1 MHSGRY
7 YISCW
12 FLLLCTWKCNLS
24 NPTRVIGLHKKHCSI
39 YTTLWQLE
47 SCFRCVL
54 LMIPRYFTVSNLC
67 SFLWRSWTMSLP
79 GAVPCPSVFHHTF
92 IHFRPS
98 FCEWD
103 GFVLKRALISRA
115 QPSSHLCA
123 FCPRQAE
130 LLHLDGQIAI
140 RVLTPFI
147 KTAWNEPLS
156 SLSQPSFN

>member
-79 GAVPCPSVFHHTF
+79 GAVPCPSCV
-92 IHFRPS
+92 PS
-98 FCEWD
+98 H
-103 GFVLKRALISRA
+103 V
-115 QPSSHLCA
+115 H
-123 FCPRQAE
+123 
-130 LLHLDGQIAI
+130 
-140 RVLTPFI
+140 
-147 KTAWNEPLS
+147 PLS
-156 SLSQPSFN
+156 SVFLWMRWICAEARSYLARAAVLSFVRVLSPSGWTPSFRRTDSHQSTDSLH